1 DAARNGDGGRERGV
15 CRNRG
20 PDELRNQHFGCV
32 APVRLLRRPHPEG
45 GEASRFTCFTIDQVR
60 AGHQRSD
67 CKNPPAYRSGQAA
80 GRRRRGDRM
89 SAKMKRREF
98 ITLLGGVA
106 AAWPLAAR
114 AQQSDRMR
122 RIGMLIPLNADD
134 KVAQDRIAVFVQG
147 LKELGWIEGR
157 NVQFDIRFG
166 AGVATTLKQATEM
179 VALAPEVILAN
190 GSAAMGPLLQV
201 TSIVPI
207 VFVIVPDPVGAGYVA
222 SLARPGGNATGFT
235 SYEYGMT
242 AKWPELLKQIAPSV
256 KRVAVIRDPAIS
268 AGLGQFAAIQ
278 SVAPSLG
285 VEVIPINVR
294 DPSEIERD
302 IAAFARLPNG
312 GLIVT
317 GSALAAVHSGLI
329 VTLAPRHKLPAIY
342 SARFFVTDGGLIAYG
357 TEQLDEF
364 RRAASYVDRILK
376 GEKPADLPVQASTKY
391 ELVIN
396 LKTAKA
402 LGLEIPQTLLATAD
416 EVIE

>member
-1 DAARNGDGGRERGV
+1 MR
-15 CRNRG
+15 
-20 PDELRNQHFGCV
+20 
-32 APVRLLRRPHPEG
+32 
-45 GEASRFTCFTIDQVR
+45 
-60 AGHQRSD
+60 
-67 CKNPPAYRSGQAA
+67 
-80 GRRRRGDRM
+80 
-89 SAKMKRREF
+89 RREF
-98 ITLLGGVA
+98 VAGLGGAVA
-106 AAWPLAAR
+106 MPLAAR
-114 AQQSDRMR
+114 AQQGEQLR

-157 NVQFDIRFG
+157 NVQFDIRLG
-166 AGVATTLKQATEM
+166 AGVATTIKQATEM

-235 SYEYGMT
+235 NYEYGMT

-278 SVAPSLG
+278 SLAPSLG
-285 VEVIPINVR
+285 VEVTPINVR

-302 IAAFARLPNG
+302 VSAFARLPNG

-317 GSALAAVHSGLI
+317 GSALAEVHRDLI
-329 VTLAPRHKLPAIY
+329 VVLAARHKLPAVY
-342 SARFFVTDGGLIAYG
+342 FSRFSVAAGGLVSYG
-357 TEQLDEF
+357 IEQLDQF

-376 GEKPADLPVQASTKY
+376 GEKPSDLPVQAPTKY

-402 LGLEIPQTLLATAD
+402 LASTVPPALLARAD

>member
-1 DAARNGDGGRERGV
+1 
-15 CRNRG
+15 
-20 PDELRNQHFGCV
+20 
-32 APVRLLRRPHPEG
+32 
-45 GEASRFTCFTIDQVR
+45 
-60 AGHQRSD
+60 
-67 CKNPPAYRSGQAA
+67 
-80 GRRRRGDRM
+80 M

-222 SLARPGGNATGFT
+222 SLARPGGNATGFH
-235 SYEYGMT
+235 
-242 AKWPELLKQIAPSV
+242 EL
-256 KRVAVIRDPAIS
+256 RIRHDCEM
-268 AGLGQFAAIQ
+268 AGTTQ
-278 SVAPSLG
+278 
-285 VEVIPINVR
+285 
-294 DPSEIERD
+294 
-302 IAAFARLPNG
+302 
-312 GLIVT
+312 
-317 GSALAAVHSGLI
+317 
-329 VTLAPRHKLPAIY
+329 
-342 SARFFVTDGGLIAYG
+342 
-357 TEQLDEF
+357 
-364 RRAASYVDRILK
+364 
-376 GEKPADLPVQASTKY
+376 ADCP
-391 ELVIN
+391 
-396 LKTAKA
+396 
-402 LGLEIPQTLLATAD
+402 
-416 EVIE
+416 

>member
-1 DAARNGDGGRERGV
+1 MR
-15 CRNRG
+15 
-20 PDELRNQHFGCV
+20 
-32 APVRLLRRPHPEG
+32 
-45 GEASRFTCFTIDQVR
+45 
-60 AGHQRSD
+60 
-67 CKNPPAYRSGQAA
+67 
-80 GRRRRGDRM
+80 
-89 SAKMKRREF
+89 RREF
-98 ITLLGGVA
+98 ITLLGGATVP
-106 AAWPLAAR
+106 WPLAAR
-114 AQQSDRMR
+114 AQQPERMR

-157 NVQFDIRFG
+157 NVQFDIRLG

-285 VEVIPINVR
+285 VEVTPINVR

-302 IAAFARLPNG
+302 VASFARLPNG

-317 GSALAAVHSGLI
+317 GSAL
-329 VTLAPRHKLPAIY
+329 P
-342 SARFFVTDGGLIAYG
+342 
-357 TEQLDEF
+357 
-364 RRAASYVDRILK
+364 
-376 GEKPADLPVQASTKY
+376 
-391 ELVIN
+391 
-396 LKTAKA
+396 
-402 LGLEIPQTLLATAD
+402 D

>member
-1 DAARNGDGGRERGV
+1 
-15 CRNRG
+15 
-20 PDELRNQHFGCV
+20 
-32 APVRLLRRPHPEG
+32 
-45 GEASRFTCFTIDQVR
+45 
-60 AGHQRSD
+60 
-67 CKNPPAYRSGQAA
+67 
-80 GRRRRGDRM
+80 
-89 SAKMKRREF
+89 MKLREF
-98 ITLLGGVA
+98 ISLIGGAA
-106 AAWPLAAR
+106 AAWPLVAS
-114 AQQSDRMR
+114 AQQGEQLR

-157 NVQFDIRFG
+157 NVQFDIRLG

-222 SLARPGGNATGFT
+222 SLARPGGNATGFA

-285 VEVIPINVR
+285 VEVTPINVR

-302 IAAFARLPNG
+302 VAAFARLPNG

-329 VTLAPRHKLPAIY
+329 VTLAAWHKLPAIY
-342 SARFFVTDGGLIAYG
+342 SARFFVTGGGLIAYG

>member
-1 DAARNGDGGRERGV
+1 MVIAGAEGPKRGRSPV
-15 CRNRG
+15 
-20 PDELRNQHFGCV
+20 PDIG
-32 APVRLLRRPHPEG
+32 
-45 GEASRFTCFTIDQVR
+45 
-60 AGHQRSD
+60 
-67 CKNPPAYRSGQAA
+67 
-80 GRRRRGDRM
+80 
-89 SAKMKRREF
+89 RREF
-98 ITLLGGVA
+98 IALLGGAA

-114 AQQSDRMR
+114 APQGEQMR

-157 NVQFDIRFG
+157 NVQFDIRLG

-242 AKWPELLKQIAPSV
+242 AKWPELLKQIAPNV

-278 SVAPSLG
+278 SVAPSLWR
-285 VEVIPINVR
+285 P
-294 DPSEIERD
+294 D
-302 IAAFARLPNG
+302 RLWG
-312 GLIVT
+312 
-317 GSALAAVHSGLI
+317 
-329 VTLAPRHKLPAIY
+329 
-342 SARFFVTDGGLIAYG
+342 
-357 TEQLDEF
+357 
-364 RRAASYVDRILK
+364 
-376 GEKPADLPVQASTKY
+376 
-391 ELVIN
+391 
-396 LKTAKA
+396 
-402 LGLEIPQTLLATAD
+402 
-416 EVIE
+416 

>member
-1 DAARNGDGGRERGV
+1 V
-15 CRNRG
+15 
-20 PDELRNQHFGCV
+20 
-32 APVRLLRRPHPEG
+32 
-45 GEASRFTCFTIDQVR
+45 
-60 AGHQRSD
+60 
-67 CKNPPAYRSGQAA
+67 
-80 GRRRRGDRM
+80 
-89 SAKMKRREF
+89 KRREF
-98 ITLLGGVA
+98 ITLLGGA
-106 AAWPLAAR
+106 AATSWPLAAR
-114 AQQSDRMR
+114 AQQGERMR

-157 NVQFDIRFG
+157 NVQFDIRLG

-235 SYEYGMT
+235 SYEFGMT

-285 VEVIPINVR
+285 VEVTPINVR

-302 IAAFARLPNG
+302 VTAFARLPNG

-329 VTLAPRHKLPAIY
+329 VTLAARHKLPAIY

-357 TEQLDEF
+357 AEQLDQF
-364 RRAASYVDRILK
+364 RRAARYVDRILK

-402 LGLEIPQTLLATAD
+402 LGLQIPDKLLALAD

>member
-1 DAARNGDGGRERGV
+1 
-15 CRNRG
+15 
-20 PDELRNQHFGCV
+20 
-32 APVRLLRRPHPEG
+32 
-45 GEASRFTCFTIDQVR
+45 
-60 AGHQRSD
+60 
-67 CKNPPAYRSGQAA
+67 
-80 GRRRRGDRM
+80 
-89 SAKMKRREF
+89 MKRRDF
-98 ITLLGGVA
+98 ITLFGGA
-106 AAWPLAAR
+106 AAWPLAAQAEQGER
-114 AQQSDRMR
+114 LR

-157 NVQFDIRFG
+157 NVQFDIRLG

-190 GSAAMGPLLQV
+190 GSAATGPLLQV

-285 VEVIPINVR
+285 VEVTPINVR
-294 DPSEIERD
+294 DPSGDR
-302 IAAFARLPNG
+302 ARC
-312 GLIVT
+312 
-317 GSALAAVHSGLI
+317 SGI
-329 VTLAPRHKLPAIY
+329 CTL
-342 SARFFVTDGGLIAYG
+342 T
-357 TEQLDEF
+357 
-364 RRAASYVDRILK
+364 
-376 GEKPADLPVQASTKY
+376 
-391 ELVIN
+391 
-396 LKTAKA
+396 
-402 LGLEIPQTLLATAD
+402 
-416 EVIE
+416 